1 MSSEESYF
9 CPIFAAPVLWILS
22 QSLLIVYFWLDTGAM
37 TCGLDFEFGTES
49 ATESET
55 TRDNKTKSLIT
66 GEEQI
71 SDETFV
77 DLKILEKL
85 YVSGFNLVSEEG
97 R

>member
-1 MSSEESYF
+1 MDCEPTPAD
-9 CPIFAAPVLWILS
+9 CLLLARHGRHDLWS
-22 QSLLIVYFWLDTGAM
+22 
-37 TCGLDFEFGTES
+37 CGLDFEFCSES
-49 ATESET
+49 DTESET
-55 TRDNKTKSLIT
+55 TRSCKTKSLIT

-85 YVSGFNLVSEEG
+85 YVSAFNLVSEEG

>member
-1 MSSEESYF
+1 MSF
-9 CPIFAAPVLWILS
+9 FAAPLLWIVS
-22 QSLLIVYFWLDTGAM
+22 QILLIVYFWLDTGAM
-37 TCGLDFEFGTES
+37 TCGLDFEFCTES
-49 ATESET
+49 KS

-85 YVSGFNLVSEEG
+85 YVSAFNLVSEEG

>member
-1 MSSEESYF
+1 
-9 CPIFAAPVLWILS
+9 
-22 QSLLIVYFWLDTGAM
+22 M
-37 TCGLDFEFGTES
+37 TCGLDFEFCSEP

-85 YVSGFNLVSEEG
+85 YVSAFNLVSEEG

>member
-1 MSSEESYF
+1 MST
-9 CPIFAAPVLWILS
+9 FAAPALWIVS
-22 QSLLIVYFWLDTGAM
+22 QLLLIVFFWLDNGAM
-37 TCGLDFEFGTES
+37 TYGLDFEFGSES
-49 ATESET
+49 DTESET

-71 SDETFV
+71 SDEIFV

-85 YVSGFNLVSEEG
+85 YVSAFNLVSEQG

>member
-1 MSSEESYF
+1 MSQ
-9 CPIFAAPVLWILS
+9 I
-22 QSLLIVYFWLDTGAM
+22 LLIIYFWLNKGAM

-85 YVSGFNLVSEEG
+85 YVSAFNLVSEEG

>member
-1 MSSEESYF
+1 MS
-9 CPIFAAPVLWILS
+9 IFAAPVLWIVS
-22 QSLLIVYFWLDTGAM
+22 QLLLIVYFWLDTGAM
-37 TCGLDFEFGTES
+37 TCGLDFEFCNDEWDSES
-49 ATESET
+49 ESDTESET
-55 TRDNKTKSLIT
+55 TRDCKTKSLIT

-85 YVSGFNLVSEEG
+85 YVSAFNLVSEEG

>member
-1 MSSEESYF
+1 MS
-9 CPIFAAPVLWILS
+9 CLLKKVIFAAPVLWIVS
-22 QSLLIVYFWLDTGAM
+22 QILLIVYFWLDTGAM
-37 TCGLDFEFGTES
+37 TCGLDFEFCS
-49 ATESET
+49 ESET

-85 YVSGFNLVSEEG
+85 YVSAFNLVSEEG

>member
-1 MSSEESYF
+1 MSSEESNF
-9 CPIFAAPVLWILS
+9 CPIFAAPVLWIVS
-22 QSLLIVYFWLDTGAM
+22 QILLIVYFWLDNGAM

-55 TRDNKTKSLIT
+55 TRDRSLIT

-85 YVSGFNLVSEEG
+85 YVSAFNLVSEEG

>member
-1 MSSEESYF
+1 MSQ
-9 CPIFAAPVLWILS
+9 I
-22 QSLLIVYFWLDTGAM
+22 LLIVYFWLDNGAM
-37 TCGLDFEFGTES
+37 TCGLDFEFFSES
-49 ATESET
+49 ATDSET
-55 TRDNKTKSLIT
+55 RRDNKTKSLIT

-85 YVSGFNLVSEEG
+85 YVSAFNLVSEEG

>member
-1 MSSEESYF
+1 MS
-9 CPIFAAPVLWILS
+9 
-22 QSLLIVYFWLDTGAM
+22 
-37 TCGLDFEFGTES
+37 TES

-85 YVSGFNLVSEEG
+85 YVSLQSDFNLVSEEG

>member
-1 MSSEESYF
+1 MSQ
-9 CPIFAAPVLWILS
+9 I
-22 QSLLIVYFWLDTGAM
+22 LLIVYFWLDNGAM

-49 ATESET
+49 GTESET
-55 TRDNKTKSLIT
+55 TRDNETKSLIT

-85 YVSGFNLVSEEG
+85 YISAFNLVSEEG

>member
-1 MSSEESYF
+1 MS
-9 CPIFAAPVLWILS
+9 IFAAPVLWIVS
-22 QSLLIVYFWLDTGAM
+22 QILLIVYFWLDNGAM

-49 ATESET
+49 DTESET
-55 TRDNKTKSLIT
+55 TRDKKTKSLIT

-85 YVSGFNLVSEEG
+85 YVSAFNLVSEEG

>member
-1 MSSEESYF
+1 
-9 CPIFAAPVLWILS
+9 
-22 QSLLIVYFWLDTGAM
+22 M
-37 TCGLDFEFGTES
+37 TCGLDFEFGSES
-49 ATESET
+49 DTESET
-55 TRDNKTKSLIT
+55 TRDKKTKSLIT

-85 YVSGFNLVSEEG
+85 YVSPFNLVSEEG

>member
-1 MSSEESYF
+1 MS
-9 CPIFAAPVLWILS
+9 IFTAPALWIVS
-22 QSLLIVYFWLDTGAM
+22 QILLIVYFWLDTGAM
-37 TCGLDFEFGTES
+37 TCGLDFEFGSESDTES
-49 ATESET
+49 GT

-85 YVSGFNLVSEEG
+85 YVSAFNLVSEEG

>member
-1 MSSEESYF
+1 MS
-9 CPIFAAPVLWILS
+9 IFAAPVLWIVS
-22 QSLLIVYFWLDTGAM
+22 QILLIVYFWLDNGAM
-37 TCGLDFEFGTES
+37 TCGLDFEFCSKS

-55 TRDNKTKSLIT
+55 TMDNKTKSLIT

-85 YVSGFNLVSEEG
+85 YVSAFSMVSEEG

>member
-1 MSSEESYF
+1 MSQ
-9 CPIFAAPVLWILS
+9 L
-22 QSLLIVYFWLDTGAM
+22 LLIVYFWLDNGAM
-37 TCGLDFEFGTES
+37 TCGLDFEFCSES

-71 SDETFV
+71 SDETV

-85 YVSGFNLVSEEG
+85 YVSAFNLVSEEG